1 VDRVALAIVFEH
13 AEDFALGYLGQ
24 AQEVLAVA
32 QQQLPL
38 LPGVQRLGA
47 GVLAGRLEVGS
58 GPLEGLALGLF
69 GLYLGLQSL
78 DVALGDLLCRRGGA
92 QLLLYFL
99 DPLSLADLHF
109 MQLPDLL
116 LKLINGLLDLLV
128 FLDSL
133 SDLALDP
140 ALHVFEVLLVYLYDL
155 FLLSLYFL
163 EHALLLE
170 VGFEL
175 VFD

>member
-1 VDRVALAIVFEH
+1 
-13 AEDFALGYLGQ
+13 
-24 AQEVLAVA
+24 
-32 QQQLPL
+32 
-38 LPGVQRLGA
+38 
-47 GVLAGRLEVGS
+47 
-58 GPLEGLALGLF
+58 
-69 GLYLGLQSL
+69 
-78 DVALGDLLCRRGGA
+78 
-92 QLLLYFL
+92 
-99 DPLSLADLHF
+99 